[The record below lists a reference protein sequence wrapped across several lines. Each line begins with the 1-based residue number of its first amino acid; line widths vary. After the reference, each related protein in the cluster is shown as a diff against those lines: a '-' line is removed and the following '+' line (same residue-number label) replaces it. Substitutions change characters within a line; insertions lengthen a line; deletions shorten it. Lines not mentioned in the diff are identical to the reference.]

1 MKRDSCIT
9 IVCAMIMA
17 SLPAGAVTVCG
28 DGCDFSSVQD
38 AINAASAGDTIEV
51 HSGIYFEH
59 VYVSKSLTLIG
70 VDTGGGMPV
79 IDAEGIGSAITIS
92 SDNVTLRGFKVT
104 NSGKCGCGNAGINV
118 LSNNNTI
125 TDNVAQGN
133 KYGIHCTGSG
143 NTFMRN
149 DIQDNDISMYDEGKD
164 NVWDVGK
171 ES

>member
-1 MKRDSCIT
+1 MKLHLCIM
-9 IVCAMIMA
+9 IVYVITFA
-17 SLPAGAVTVCG
+17 SLPATAVTVCG
-28 DGCDFSSVQD
+28 EGCDFSSVQE
-38 AINAASAGDTIEV
+38 AINAAHAGDTIEV

-59 VYVSKSLTLIG
+59 VYISKSLTLIG
-70 VDTGGGMPV
+70 LDTGGGMPV

-92 SDNVTLRGFKVT
+92 ADNVTLSGFKVT

-133 KYGIHCTGSG
+133 KYGIHCTGSR

-149 DIQDNDISMYDEGKD
+149 NIKDNEISMQDDGKD
-164 NVWDVGK
+164 NVWDAK
-171 ES
+171 EES

>member
-1 MKRDSCIT
+1 MKLHLCIM
-9 IVCAMIMA
+9 IVCVIVFA
-17 SLPAGAVTVCG
+17 SLNAAAVTVCG
-28 DGCDFSSVQD
+28 EGCDFPSVQE
-38 AINAASAGDTIEV
+38 AINAADAGDTIEV

-92 SDNVTLRGFKVT
+92 ADNVTLRGFKVT

-133 KYGIHCTGSG
+133 KYGIHCTGNG

-149 DIQDNDISMYDEGKD
+149 DIHDNEISMQDVGEN
-164 NVWDVGK
+164 NVWDAK
-171 ES
+171 